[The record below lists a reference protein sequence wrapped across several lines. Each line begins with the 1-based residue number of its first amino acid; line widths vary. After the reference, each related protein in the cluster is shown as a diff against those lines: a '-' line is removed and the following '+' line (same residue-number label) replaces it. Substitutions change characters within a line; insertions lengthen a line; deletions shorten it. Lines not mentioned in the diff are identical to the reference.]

1 MAVQSLGTTLLP
13 ITKWHLNHHRL
24 FEQPVV
30 SLVDNPSSSAST
42 PHSPLS
48 AAAAY
53 AQPVRQAI
61 QSHTRTIPNS
71 EPHSDLWSIVTLRVN
86 ASRTSPPK
94 TSTSDCFPQI
104 QVDFFPI
111 VIFSYKWL
119 VWDDRTLQSSPLALS
134 VQPAIERAGERLD
147 PVETPSLQPEF
158 VSILI
163 AQWKSLV
170 YFPIHFNS
178 TKVNFSKG
186 TSLRLYKAKWL
197 LRPTCWETFSVMP
210 LSIQRYL
217 AACFQKNHLPFSHS
231 ASFPSASSLS
241 LLLTRVLL
249 LSQNSS
255 PR

>member
-1 MAVQSLGTTLLP
+1 MPSLSGKLSSPTQGQSL
-13 ITKWHLNHHRL
+13 
-24 FEQPVV
+24 
-30 SLVDNPSSSAST
+30 
-42 PHSPLS
+42 
-48 AAAAY
+48 
-53 AQPVRQAI
+53 I
-61 QSHTRTIPNS
+61 QSLILTCGLLSLS
-71 EPHSDLWSIVTLRVN
+71 ELMPLGLPHLKHPLLT
-86 ASRTSPPK
+86 
-94 TSTSDCFPQI
+94 CFPQI

-158 VSILI
+158 VSTLI

-170 YFPIHFNS
+170 YFLIHFNS

-197 LRPTCWETFSVMP
+197 LKPTCWETFSVMP